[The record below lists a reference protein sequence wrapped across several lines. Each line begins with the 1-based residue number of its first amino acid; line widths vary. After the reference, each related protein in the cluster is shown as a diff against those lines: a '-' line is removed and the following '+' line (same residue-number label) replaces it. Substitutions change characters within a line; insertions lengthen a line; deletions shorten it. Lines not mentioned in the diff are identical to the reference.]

1 MIIKTVHVRSSHDDE
16 NTNCHLA
23 RDIHTR
29 DILRFG
35 VVAIDISGMN
45 SSHQSLPPFL
55 SSLTR
60 LTKNQYFSI
69 YHFNLTLCYGINN
82 RGMKLKM
89 HVTFASLWL
98 VKKIGCLDSYR
109 WNMKSKMIIE
119 RKVKW
124 SENIALVCY
133 ISGTSIFVV
142 TKL

>member
-1 MIIKTVHVRSSHDDE
+1 MIYYNISIIRIRMQKYTNIILLFWGSRRVCFWGASHLVLFLRVIPHTKSIPFGWNFKIFIEIDDRYKIVQHTIYDMHAP

-60 LTKNQYFSI
+60 LTKNQYFTI
-69 YHFNLTLCYGINN
+69 YH
-82 RGMKLKM
+82 
-89 HVTFASLWL
+89 
-98 VKKIGCLDSYR
+98 
-109 WNMKSKMIIE
+109 
-119 RKVKW
+119 
-124 SENIALVCY
+124 
-133 ISGTSIFVV
+133 
-142 TKL
+142 